1 MPAKAPGG
9 EAGEAREALRVSE
22 SRYRRLFETARDG
35 ILLLNAETAQIED
48 VNPYLIE
55 MLGYSHAE
63 FLGKKLWEV
72 GPFADIAQSK
82 EMFAV
87 LQDKGYVRYE
97 DLPLKTVSGAR
108 IAVEFVSNSYDCEG
122 VKVIQCNI
130 RDVTAHHNADRV
142 LREFKA
148 IVDASDDAIVSKS
161 LQGTIKSWNHGA
173 EVLFGYGAD
182 EVIGKS
188 MDIVIP
194 PDRPHEESEIL
205 ARLARGDKVE
215 HFETQRRHKDGR
227 IIDISATVSPI
238 RDKNG
243 KVVGATK
250 IARDIGDRK
259 QAEAVRLS
267 LEAQLRESQKMEAI
281 GTLAG
286 GIAHDFNNI
295 IAAILGNVDLA
306 LEDTGDNLPAQKS
319 LEEIRKAGR
328 RARDLV
334 KQILSFSRRQ
344 PMDRRVMALA
354 PVVEESVR
362 LMRATFPA
370 RVVIKLHCDAAV
382 PDVLADSTQIE
393 QALLNLATNAM
404 QAAQGGPQ
412 CIEIRLDT
420 VMLDASFADEYPGL
434 RGMRSSPPAL
444 TVRLAVRDEG
454 PGMDVATRARIFEPF
469 FTTKPM
475 GEGTG
480 LGLSVVRGI
489 VQAHE
494 GAIVTESQ
502 PGSGTTFTLYF
513 PTATAADAVH
523 APGASVAT
531 VEQSCGNGRS
541 LLYIDDDEAMVFLVK
556 RLLERRGYRVS
567 AFVDAREALEVF
579 RADPRAF
586 VSVISDYNMPYL
598 SGLDVAHAVR
608 AIRADIPVVI
618 VSGFIDD
625 RLLSQSKNAGVRELL
640 VKTLDVTEFCE
651 AIHRHATDAPH
662 TPPP

>member
-1 MPAKAPGG
+1 
-9 EAGEAREALRVSE
+9 
-22 SRYRRLFETARDG
+22 
-35 ILLLNAETAQIED
+35 
-48 VNPYLIE
+48 
-55 MLGYSHAE
+55 
-63 FLGKKLWEV
+63 
-72 GPFADIAQSK
+72 
-82 EMFAV
+82 
-87 LQDKGYVRYE
+87 
-97 DLPLKTVSGAR
+97 
-108 IAVEFVSNSYDCEG
+108 
-122 VKVIQCNI
+122 
-130 RDVTAHHNADRV
+130 
-142 LREFKA
+142 
-148 IVDASDDAIVSKS
+148 
-161 LQGTIKSWNHGA
+161 
-173 EVLFGYGAD
+173 
-182 EVIGKS
+182 
-188 MDIVIP
+188 
-194 PDRPHEESEIL
+194 
-205 ARLARGDKVE
+205 
-215 HFETQRRHKDGR
+215 
-227 IIDISATVSPI
+227 
-238 RDKNG
+238 
-243 KVVGATK
+243 
-250 IARDIGDRK
+250 
-259 QAEAVRLS
+259 
-267 LEAQLRESQKMEAI
+267 
-281 GTLAG
+281 
-286 GIAHDFNNI
+286 
-295 IAAILGNVDLA
+295 
-306 LEDTGDNLPAQKS
+306 
-319 LEEIRKAGR
+319 
-328 RARDLV
+328 
-334 KQILSFSRRQ
+334 
-344 PMDRRVMALA
+344 
-354 PVVEESVR
+354 
-362 LMRATFPA
+362 
-370 RVVIKLHCDAAV
+370 V